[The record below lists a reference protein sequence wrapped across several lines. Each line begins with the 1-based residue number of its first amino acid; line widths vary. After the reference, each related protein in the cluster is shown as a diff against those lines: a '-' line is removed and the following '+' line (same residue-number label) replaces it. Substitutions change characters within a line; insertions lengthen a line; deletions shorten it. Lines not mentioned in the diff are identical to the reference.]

1 LKTLEKAMNRV
12 HTLTNAALRHSL
24 FDVVLEEARKAG
36 LNARHAR
43 AEFHGA
49 RENREDPATAKKF
62 RRLLEAQKTLETA
75 LEALETLGNL
85 NAR

>member
-1 LKTLEKAMNRV
+1 MNRV

-49 RENREDPATAKKF
+49 RENREDPTASKKF
-62 RRLLEAQKTLETA
+62 SRLLEAQKTLETLEDA
-75 LEALETLGNL
+75 LSDLAEL
-85 NAR
+85 NGH